1 LATGNYAITGGAQ
14 SHAQA
19 WTEGF
24 VQLSSLPN
32 DSVTVTL
39 TGTPTFSTAFVLASA
54 GSLFAPANTFVG
66 GAAGPRYTAQL
77 NGVIFTGGKSL
88 TYFPGS
94 AAGSTPTGGQYG

>member
-1 LATGNYAITGGAQ
+1 
-14 SHAQA
+14 
-19 WTEGF
+19 
-24 VQLSSLPN
+24 
-32 DSVTVTL
+32 VTL

-66 GAAGPRYTAQL
+66 GATGTRYTAQL
-77 NGVIFTGGKSL
+77 NGVIFTGSKSL